1 MGHHKR
7 GTPRT
12 QTELLPPTIEDYV
25 GGDSISR
32 VIDAYVSGVDMA
44 GVGFG
49 RSAPAHTGRPSYAPD
64 DLLKLYLY
72 GYWNRLCSSRKLESE
87 CRRNLEVMW
96 LLGRLSPDHKTIAE
110 FRRVNAKALR
120 EACAAFVRCLREMKV
135 ISAEAPVV
143 AIDGSKFQAS
153 AAKGSV
159 LNAEQLSKRQS
170 KIERQIN
177 DYLEELDRGDQRE
190 EQVAQLTPAQIEAA
204 VERLRKQQHKLQ
216 EAQMELQAREQL
228 KRKNETPRVALTDPD
243 CVMLNRHGE
252 ALVGYNVQ
260 QAVESEH
267 KFIVAHEV
275 TTCRNDHGSL
285 ESMAC
290 QAQDALAAEA
300 MTAVTDRGY
309 VNGQQAQA
317 CEERGITPVVPGRKA
332 ANTHGND
339 LYSNSQFVY
348 DSASDTY
355 RCPAG
360 AILRR
365 TLSLRSQQ
373 ADRYE
378 TDACEQCPLKAQC
391 TKGTRRRIERSWFKG
406 AAERADQRARDNPR
420 LMRLRGATAEHPF
433 GNLKAMLG
441 GRFSLRTLAKV
452 AGEMALAVL
461 TYNLKRAVSV
471 LGAAQLTQILISRAV
486 ASPA

>member
-1 MGHHKR
+1 MGQHKR

-25 GGDSISR
+25 GADSVSR
-32 VIDAYVSGVDMA
+32 VIDAYVAGVDMA
-44 GVGFG
+44 ALGFR

-72 GYWNRLCSSRKLESE
+72 GYWNRLCSSRKLELE

-110 FRRVNAKALR
+110 FRRVNPKALR
-120 EACAAFVRCLREMKV
+120 NACAAFVRCLREMKV
-135 ISAEAPVV
+135 SSAEEPVV
-143 AIDGSKFQAS
+143 AIDGSKFKAC
-153 AAKGSV
+153 AARGSV
-159 LNAEQLSKRQS
+159 VNAEQLAKRQR
-170 KIERQIN
+170 KVERQIN

-190 EQVAQLTPAQIEAA
+190 EQAAQLTPAQIEAA
-204 VERLRKQQHKLQ
+204 VERLRRQQQKLQ
-216 EAQMELQAREQL
+216 EAQVELQAREEC
-228 KRKNETPRVALTDPD
+228 KGKKETPRVGLTDPD

-252 ALVGYNVQ
+252 VLVGYNVQ
-260 QAVESEH
+260 HAVESEH

-275 TTCRNDHGSL
+275 TTCRNDHSSL
-285 ESMAC
+285 ESIAC
-290 QAQDALAAEA
+290 KAQEALQAET
-300 MTAVTDRGY
+300 MTAVTDTGY
-309 VNGQQAQA
+309 VNAKQAQA
-317 CEERGITPVVPGRKA
+317 CEERGITPVVPGREA
-332 ANTHGND
+332 ANTHGKE
-339 LYSNSQFVY
+339 LYANSRFVY
-348 DSASDTY
+348 DPASDTY

-365 TLSLRSQQ
+365 TRSLRSQQ

-378 TDACEQCPLKAQC
+378 THACEQCPLKAQC
-391 TKGTRRRIERSWFKG
+391 TKGARRRIERSWFKA
-406 AAERADQRARDNPR
+406 AAERADQRARDNPQ

-441 GRFSLRTLAKV
+441 GRVSLRTLPKV

-461 TYNLKRAVSV
+461 TYNLKRAMSV
-471 LGAAQLTQILISRAV
+471 LGAAQLTQMLRLRSAV
-486 ASPA
+486 NTA

>member
-25 GGDSISR
+25 GGDSIAR

-44 GVGFG
+44 QVGFG

-120 EACAAFVRCLREMKV
+120 EACAAFVGCLREMKV

-143 AIDGSKFQAS
+143 AIDGSKFKAC

-159 LNAEQLSKRQS
+159 LDAEQLAKQQK

-190 EQVAQLTPAQIEAA
+190 EQAAKLTPAQIEAA

-216 EAQMELQAREQL
+216 EAQVELQAREQCPG
-228 KRKNETPRVALTDPD
+228 KKETPRVGLTDPD

-275 TTCRNDHGSL
+275 TTCRNDHSSL

-290 QAQDALAAEA
+290 KAQDALAAQA
-300 MTAVTDRGY
+300 MTAVTDAGY
-309 VNGQQAQA
+309 VNGKQAQV
-317 CEERGITPVVPGRKA
+317 CEQRGITPVVPGREA
-332 ANTHGND
+332 ANPHGKE
-339 LYSNSQFVY
+339 LYANSQFVY
-348 DSASDTY
+348 DPASDTY

-365 TLSLRSQQ
+365 TRSLRSQQ

-378 TDACEQCPLKAQC
+378 TDACAQCPLKAQC
-391 TKGTRRRIERSWFKG
+391 TKGARRRIERSWFKA

-420 LMRLRGATAEHPF
+420 LMRLPGATAEHPF

-441 GRFSLRTLAKV
+441 GRFWLRTLPKV

-461 TYNLKRAVSV
+461 AYNLQRAVRV
-471 LGAAQLTQILISRAV
+471 LGAAHLRQMLNSRA
-486 ASPA
+486 AANPA